1 MARVLPGQQCPVKH
15 IQNRRKE
22 KKHKNHRT
30 RRTVDGTQQSRKFTV
45 LIAALD
51 KTKAHEIAASYFL
64 DSHMSAESITVEKFK
79 DANTKF
85 DCDYILR

>member
-1 MARVLPGQQCPVKH
+1 MKITELEGLWTAHNKAE
-15 IQNRRKE
+15 N
-22 KKHKNHRT
+22 
-30 RRTVDGTQQSRKFTV
+30 FTV

-51 KTKAHEIAASYFL
+51 KTEAHEIAASYFL
-64 DSHMSAESITVEKFK
+64 DSHMSTESITVEKFK